1 MKGDTNFKQLAMSVL
16 ALLFT
21 LFAGLTAEAHGEDKP
36 GPHGGQIRMPGAFH
50 TEVIAHPNGYQIYL
64 LDINFQ
70 NPTVK
75 NSEVKASIKSVGRA
89 EQLKCETHPD
99 HFFCKFS
106 SPPQS
111 GTLTIEP
118 TRESLRGNAAQYNIP
133 F

>member
-1 MKGDTNFKQLAMSVL
+1 MKNKMTFKQLTMTGL
-16 ALLFT
+16 ALLLT
-21 LFAGLTAEAHGEDKP
+21 VFAGQTAKTHGEDKP

-50 TEVIAHPNGYQIYL
+50 TEVISHPNGFQVYL

-75 NSEVKASIKSVGRA
+75 NSDVKASIQSVGKVD
-89 EQLKCETHPD
+89 QLKCDTHPD

-106 SPPQS
+106 SPPKS
-111 GTLTIEP
+111 GILIIES
-118 TRESLRGNAAQYNIP
+118 TRESAKGNSVQYNLP